1 MALDPPNDASAQ
13 ALAARLEAA
22 ETTIHR
28 QARELV
34 ELRAQAPDDSF
45 ADQLRQAL
53 VRMGAASQVTAPVA
67 HNDLLDLIVG
77 TAARV
82 ISAQAASLYLIDHAT
97 NELVFVVALGESA
110 HRARQFRV
118 PVGTG
123 IAGWVAQ
130 TGEPTLVPD
139 ASQDPRFAA
148 NMAQSIGYIPG
159 PVLCVPLRSGSS
171 LIGVVQALNQVGGQA
186 FTDDD
191 MQLLTEF
198 AAEAAVAIEQSR
210 VVRDVGQLF
219 LVVLNELLPRQADDD
234 PERRRTLEAH
244 ATEFAARVEQ
254 SEQYREALKIT
265 SLVTEVSGQGPEA
278 RHLCQEILASV
289 AAYVRNQPGDSAA
302 RGWTR

>member
-1 MALDPPNDASAQ
+1 MAANPPDDASTE

-22 ETTIHR
+22 ETTMRR

-34 ELRAQAPDDSF
+34 ELRAQVPDDTF

-53 VRMGAASQVTAPVA
+53 VRMGAAGQVAAPVD

-77 TAARV
+77 TAAHV
-82 ISAQAASLYLIDHAT
+82 IAAQAASLYLIDRAT

-110 HRARQFRV
+110 AKARQFRV

-130 TGEPTLVPD
+130 TGEPALVAD
-139 ASQDPRFAA
+139 ATQDSRFAA

-159 PVLCVPLRSGSS
+159 PVLCLPLRSGQS
-171 LIGVVQALNQVGGQA
+171 LIGVIQALNEAGRPP
-186 FTDDD
+186 FTEND
-191 MQLLTEF
+191 MALLTEF

-210 VVRDVGQLF
+210 VVRDLARLF
-219 LVVLNELLPRQADDD
+219 LVVLHQMFPDAPADE
-234 PERRRTLEAH
+234 ERVLTLEAH
-244 ATEFAARVEQ
+244 AAEFATRVAE

-265 SLVTEVSGQGPEA
+265 TLVNEVSTQGPEA
-278 RHLCQEILASV
+278 RHLCQEILAGV
-289 AAYVRNQPGDSAA
+289 AAHVRSQPSDSSA

>member
-1 MALDPPNDASAQ
+1 MAANPPDEASTE

-22 ETTIHR
+22 ETTVRR

-34 ELRAQAPDDSF
+34 ELRAQVPDDTF

-53 VRMGAASQVTAPVA
+53 VRMGAAGQVAAPVD

-82 ISAQAASLYLIDHAT
+82 IDAQAASLYLIDRAT

-110 HRARQFRV
+110 AKARQFRV

-130 TGEPTLVPD
+130 TGEPALIAD

-148 NMAQSIGYIPG
+148 NMAQSIGYIPRS
-159 PVLCVPLRSGSS
+159 VLCLPMRSQES
-171 LIGVVQALNQVGGQA
+171 LIGVIQAFDRAGGQP
-186 FTDDD
+186 FTEND
-191 MQLLTEF
+191 QALLTEF

-210 VVRDVGQLF
+210 IVRDLARLF
-219 LVVLNELLPRQADDD
+219 LVVLHQMFPEASLDD
-234 PERRRTLEAH
+234 ERVRTLAAH
-244 ATEFAARVEQ
+244 AAEFATRVAE

-265 SLVTEVSGQGPEA
+265 ALVNQVSAQGPEA
-278 RHLCQEILASV
+278 RHLCQEILTGV
-289 AAYVRNQPGDSAA
+289 ATYVRGQPSDSAA